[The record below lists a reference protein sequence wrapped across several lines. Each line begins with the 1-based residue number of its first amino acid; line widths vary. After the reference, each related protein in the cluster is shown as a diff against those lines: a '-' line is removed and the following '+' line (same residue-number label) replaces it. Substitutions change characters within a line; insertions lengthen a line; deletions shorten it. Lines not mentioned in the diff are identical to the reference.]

1 MIRQYKQ
8 EKDRLPDCNLPSVE
22 AVPGFEHGDT
32 GLADHCLAAWLHRHK
47 NNSNSISYFF
57 EKVNLI
63 LLFSMIRFLSVFINC
78 NLHIIMEM
86 IDTLFKE
93 RLSMNFTYEFP
104 DITGYIQ
111 KSGTYKK
118 PRRISGS
125 VSEKTGQPSKN
136 VSLFLS
142 PAVMKIKILITLPFL

>member
-32 GLADHCLAAWLHRHK
+32 GLADHCLTAWLHRHK
-47 NNSNSISYFF
+47 ITVIVYRISSKSKSDFI
-57 EKVNLI
+57 I
-63 LLFSMIRFLSVFINC
+63 LYDTFLSIFINC
-78 NLHIIMEM
+78 NLHIIIEM

-111 KSGTYKK
+111 KAALIKSLAA
-118 PRRISGS
+118 SADS

-136 VSLFLS
+136 VSPFLS

>member
-8 EKDRLPDCNLPSVE
+8 KKTDCPIAICPLWRRCPDSNTGIQVLRTIALPLGYTAIKITVIVYRISSKSKSD
-22 AVPGFEHGDT
+22 FIIFYDT
-32 GLADHCLAAWLHRHK
+32 
-47 NNSNSISYFF
+47 
-57 EKVNLI
+57 
-63 LLFSMIRFLSVFINC
+63 FLSIFINC
-78 NLHIIMEM
+78 NLHIIIEM
-86 IDTLFKE
+86 IDTLFRE

-111 KSGTYKK
+111 KAALIKSLAA
-118 PRRISGS
+118 SADS

-136 VSLFLS
+136 VSPFLS